1 MNALASRRLATSALS
16 VLLAVLLG
24 AGGCGPSGSPTDAA
38 SPTSLAEAVTIHR
51 DAHGVPHVV
60 GETPAAAAFG
70 FAYAQAEDDFRQV
83 EDDFVRAIGRAA
95 EVHGRDALF
104 DDWLNRALEIPRF
117 SREEYEQAGPEI
129 RALLDG
135 FAAGLNHYV
144 ATHPEVE
151 PRLLERF
158 EPWHPLAFIRYVYY
172 QNGFRHAAG
181 LPRAAYLAEFERSTG
196 LDPEDLELTR
206 RDAPSDRPASVTGTS
221 SSMAAGPEAGS
232 SHGTSSRA
240 ARRAALENRALGS
253 NSWAVAPDRTASGDA
268 LLFVNPHLPFFGPS
282 RVYEGHVMSRD
293 GWNFSGYT
301 RLGFPLPYIG
311 FGESLGWMS
320 TDNYADQTDVWR
332 ETFDDPDEP
341 SAYRY
346 GDGHRE
352 ASQWTDTL
360 RVATERRMELHA
372 ARFRKT
378 HHGPVLA
385 VQDGHPMAVRM
396 ARFEEPGWLEQW
408 YRMTRAGTFEE
419 FRSVTAELDVL
430 FGNILYADTA
440 GTIYYVYNAAVP
452 VRSEAFDWSAP
463 VDGSDPDAEWRGYHT
478 VDELPQ
484 VLNPASGW
492 IQNCNSTP
500 FLSTEGPGN
509 PDPDDFPGYMVVEG
523 DSPRSREAR
532 RILSGQDA
540 WTFEA
545 WADSSYSTH
554 VGLAEEEIP
563 EIVRSWEAL
572 RDRNP
577 ERAESIRPA
586 VELLADWN
594 RVSTVDSEATTLF
607 VHWGE
612 VFLGRGR
619 AGEAALARGESDRQ
633 RSTARVEALE
643 DAISRLEETRGSWRV
658 PWGEVNRLQRN
669 PGGGPLAPG
678 AGPADLFDDDRPSL
692 PVPGVPSWAGAS
704 FTFNTVSPGTGRR
717 YGVSGNSYVAVVEF
731 GDTIRA
737 GTLHTFGA
745 SGEPDSPHYFDQAPL
760 FVQGDYKAAPVTMAE
775 VEEAAVRSYRPR
787 SP

>member
-1 MNALASRRLATSALS
+1 MNALASRRLPTSALS
-16 VLLAVLLG
+16 VLLAILLG
-24 AGGCGPSGSPTDAA
+24 AGGCDPSEDPPDAA
-38 SPTSLAEAVTIHR
+38 SSSSLAEAVTIHR

-83 EDDFVRAIGRAA
+83 EENLLRGIGRTA
-95 EVHGRDALF
+95 EFHGPAALF
-104 DDWLNRALEIPRF
+104 DDWLNAALEIPRL
-117 SREEYEQAGPEI
+117 SREEYGAAGPEI

-158 EPWHPLAFIRYVYY
+158 EPWHPLAFIRYIYY

-181 LPRAAYLAEFERSTG
+181 LPREAYLAEFERSTG
-196 LDPEDLELTR
+196 MSPDELGLVGGS
-206 RDAPSDRPASVTGTS
+206 APSDRLASRTPAASGVGNTFGDRS
-221 SSMAAGPEAGS
+221 
-232 SHGTSSRA
+232 
-240 ARRAALENRALGS
+240 LGS

-311 FGESLGWMS
+311 FGESHGWMS

-341 SAYRY
+341 DVYRY

-352 ASQWTDTL
+352 ASEWTDTL
-360 RVATERRMELHA
+360 RVASDEGIELHA

-408 YRMTRAGTFEE
+408 YRMTRAGTFEA
-419 FRSVTAELDVL
+419 FRRVTAELDVL

-463 VDGSDPDAEWRGYHT
+463 VDGSDPEAEWRGYHS

-523 DSPRSREAR
+523 DSPRAREAR
-532 RILSGQDA
+532 RILSGREA

-545 WADSSYSTH
+545 WTDSSYSTH

-572 RDRNP
+572 RDRDP
-577 ERAESIRPA
+577 ERAEAIRPA
-586 VELLADWN
+586 VDLLADWD
-594 RVSTVDSEATTLF
+594 RVGTVDSDATTLF

-612 VFLGRGR
+612 AFLGRGR
-619 AGEAALARGESDRQ
+619 AGEAALARGEADRE
-633 RSTARVEALE
+633 RSMAHVEALE
-643 DAISRLEETRGSWRV
+643 EAISRLEETRGSWRV
-658 PWGEVNRLQRN
+658 PWGEINRLQRN

-678 AGPADLFDDDRPSL
+678 TGPADLFDDERSSL
-692 PVPGVPSWAGAS
+692 AVPGVPSWAGAS

-731 GDTIRA
+731 GDTVRA
-737 GTLHTFGA
+737 RTLHTFGA
-745 SGEPDSPHYFDQAPL
+745 SGEPDSPHFFDQAPL
-760 FVQGDYKAAPVTMAE
+760 YVRGDYKPAPVTLAE
-775 VEEAAVRSYRPR
+775 VEEAAVRSYRPS